1 MLKNES
7 PAHSMISWYRPYR
20 SRGTLLRALAISASV
35 GFCLAASCPAQA
47 REKLAALECSSF
59 CQPMDMHQL
68 DRLRAEG
75 ASDPRSGASTQL
87 SVILWDE
94 NRRLMLPRGTAG
106 TVPSPTTTPLTIT
119 PPTSGSAPVPVLV
132 H

>member
-1 MLKNES
+1 MENGS
-7 PAHSMISWYRPYR
+7 MAHSMVSSCLPFDARA
-20 SRGTLLRALAISASV
+20 TLRRALVISASV
-35 GFCLAASCPAQA
+35 GFCLATLSAAQA

-59 CQPMDMHQL
+59 CRPMNTHQL
-68 DRLRAEG
+68 DTLRAEG
-75 ASDPRSGASTQL
+75 ASDARSGAPTQL

-94 NRRLMLPRGTAG
+94 NRRLMPSRGGSG
-106 TVPSPTTTPLTIT
+106 TVTSPATTPLTIT